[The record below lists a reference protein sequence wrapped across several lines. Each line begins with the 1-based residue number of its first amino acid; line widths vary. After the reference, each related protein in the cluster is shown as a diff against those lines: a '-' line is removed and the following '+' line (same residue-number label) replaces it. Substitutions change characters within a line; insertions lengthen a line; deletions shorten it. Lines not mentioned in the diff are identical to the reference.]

1 MSSQCLRCPEEATI
15 QCSQCKSAFYCSPT
29 CQQIH
34 WQVEG
39 HRIECAP
46 INNRLDE
53 AETERNRELL
63 RDTDRLV
70 RAHDSD
76 AAANFSRDASR
87 RTPDA
92 KKYAAWKQTVARVVD
107 SQRLGGVRWQMQT
120 PLVGRSLLTTFST
133 ARYDYIL
140 QRAVHPDFG
149 LSANWRRPFS
159 APLRLPDC
167 MQGER
172 GMIAVNALIDYVY
185 AFHHGRSLTLAPV
198 LQREHLDAD
207 KLHHFVT
214 YISANWFANNMPEPR
229 VEVRLLQP
237 DARPGDVLIWNSFH
251 GSAAVVGPPG
261 PHLVMFHDF
270 MHRDTLDESTRGA
283 LFRIQMVRAVEY
295 GSGSKATRSEAW
307 NARLNADSGVTGGL
321 SKMGVP
327 PPMLA
332 QYLAGNDEFEAV
344 AQAQALPTIVTAEDI
359 ANLTNNGFLVIS
371 RARLDEATGGQ
382 WGRDIEAVIG
392 QIEGYMNWAL
402 WKGQESGAP
411 AFDLLAPGGRSDP
424 RWDAL
429 SGSSQAAQRHMGD
442 PLWLRVF
449 NADGR
454 TKSGTAQG
462 GGTRLA
468 GDSGM
473 GPAMNAY
480 DLPAQQALRS
490 SPALFSL
497 ASSLYGTRRLMAIP
511 ERFRLKVAAKV
522 FAVHTDRLIAQLPP
536 GEVASAADAARGGMV
551 VDSD

>member
-1 MSSQCLRCPEEATI
+1 MATQCHRCLSDATI
-15 QCSQCKSAFYCSPT
+15 QCSQCKSTFYCSPV

-34 WQVEG
+34 WQMEG

-53 AETERNRELL
+53 AETERHRALL
-63 RDTDRLV
+63 RDTPRLL

-76 AAANFSRDASR
+76 ADATFSRDASR
-87 RTPDA
+87 RTRDA
-92 KKYAAWKQTVARVVD
+92 KDYAAWKRIVAHVVD
-107 SQRLGGVRWQMQT
+107 TQRVGGVRYQMQT

-133 ARYDYIL
+133 ARYDFLL

-185 AFHHGRSLTLAPV
+185 AFHHGRPPVLAPV
-198 LQREHLDAD
+198 LQRENLDAD
-207 KLHHFVT
+207 KLRDFVT
-214 YISANWFANNMPEPR
+214 YMSQNWAANNMPEPR
-229 VEVRLLQP
+229 AEVRLLQP
-237 DARPGDVLIWNSFH
+237 DARPGDVLIWDSFH

-261 PHLVMFHDF
+261 PHLVMFHDYMF
-270 MHRDTLDESTRGA
+270 RDTLEETTRSA
-283 LFRIQMVRAVEY
+283 LSHLQMVRAVEY

-307 NARLNADSGVTGGL
+307 NERFNADSGITGGL
-321 SKMGVP
+321 SKMGAP

-344 AQAQALPTIVTAEDI
+344 AQTLALPPIVDADDR
-359 ANLTNNGFLVIS
+359 AKLTNNGFLVIS

-382 WGRDIEAVIG
+382 WGRDVDAVIG
-392 QIEGYMNWAL
+392 QIQGYMNWAL

-411 AFDLLAPGGRSDP
+411 PLDLLTPAGRSDP
-424 RWDAL
+424 RWEAL
-429 SGSSQAAQRHMGD
+429 SGSSQAAQRYMGD
-442 PLWLRVF
+442 LLWLRVF

-454 TKSGTAQG
+454 TKSGTAQS

-497 ASSLYGTRRLMAIP
+497 AASLYGTRRLMAIP

-522 FAVHTDRLIAQLPP
+522 FAVHTDRLIAQQPP
-536 GEVASAADAARGGMV
+536 GAAAADAARGGMV